1 MFPHILLFFQ
11 GESAIIDAIKVVGFP
26 VVVAL
31 ALLWFAY
38 KVWGYTTTQI
48 EKKDTRLAKQAEE
61 HQEFAI
67 KIAETQNAMVSTQED
82 MAKSFS
88 DLARSFGDQA
98 NVLTQIKEVLQTH
111 VR

>member
-1 MFPHILLFFQ
+1 MFPHLLLFFQ
-11 GESAIIDAIKVVGFP
+11 DTGAIVDAIKVVGFP

-48 EKKDTRLAKQAEE
+48 EKKDSRLTKQADE
-61 HQEFAI
+61 HREFAMQ
-67 KIAETQNAMVSTQED
+67 IAETQDIMS
-82 MAKSFS
+82 KSFS
-88 DLARSFGDQA
+88 DLAKSFGDQA

-111 VR
+111 IK